1 MRVWGVLKNWEGREI
16 HERKRER
23 EKQLRRSSVLNLS
36 LLGKYLQEKR
46 VHIESKILSLGPLG
60 WPKKV
65 FPIVGNSFPTSN
77 K

>member
-1 MRVWGVLKNWEGREI
+1 MGGFEKLGRERDTR
-16 HERKRER
+16 EKKRER

-46 VHIESKILSLGPLG
+46 VHIESKILSLGPSG

-65 FPIVGNSFPTSN
+65 FPIVRNYFPTLN